1 MQLCWRQPLKLA
13 KDDAL
18 AFLDGLFQ
26 KNEGTL
32 QNHSEVEA
40 IATLKDIIMNST
52 EKVPCD
58 KISLQDIIAIM
69 LNQMVPKYRVSSLD
83 SKGRN
88 LMTYYKLE
96 QQYEQLKPEIKRRLA
111 HSCINAIQKV
121 TKSPHY

>member
-1 MQLCWRQPLKLA
+1 MKLA

-18 AFLDGLFQ
+18 AFLDDLFQ

-40 IATLKDIIMNST
+40 IATLKDIIMNSA

-58 KISLQDIIAIM
+58 KVSLQDIIAIM
-69 LNQMVPKYRVSSLD
+69 LNQMIPKYRVSSVD

-88 LMTYYKLE
+88 LMTYYK
-96 QQYEQLKPEIKRRLA
+96 QYEQLKPEIKRRLT

-121 TKSPHY
+121 TQSPHY